1 MEIMV
6 AGEDIMDSMND
17 GNYHEELVKGDR
29 VRANTPRKINEKIN
43 RDIQKRLMH
52 YAEQPEYEITAR
64 IEELDKEW
72 DIESMLEA
80 NAGTLAFQGVVLG
93 FSKNKKWFLLS
104 GIVTAFLFQHAVQGW
119 CPPVSLFRRLDV
131 RTRKEI
137 DMEKYSLKALRGDF
151 DAVSSQDSRRDR
163 ALQALNSSTNI

>member
-6 AGEDIMDSMND
+6 AGEDIMDSMSD

-72 DIESMLEA
+72 DIERMLEA
-80 NAGTLAFQGVVLG
+80 NAGTLASLGVVLG
-93 FSKNKKWFLLS
+93 FSKNKNWFLLS

-119 CPPVSLFRRLDV
+119 CPPVSLFRRLGV

-137 DMEKYSLKALRGDF
+137 DVEKYALKALRGDY
-151 DAVSSQDSRRDR
+151 DAVSSHDDRKDR
-163 ALQALNSSTNI
+163 ALQALNGSTNI